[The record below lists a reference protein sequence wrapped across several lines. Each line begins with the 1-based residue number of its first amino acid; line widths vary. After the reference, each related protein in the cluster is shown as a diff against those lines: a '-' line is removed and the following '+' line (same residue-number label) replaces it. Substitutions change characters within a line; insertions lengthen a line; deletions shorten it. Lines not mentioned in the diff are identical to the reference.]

1 MSEINLNDMQSGH
14 HRNPFTVPEGYFDHF
29 ADDFMARLDDQPAVV
44 HHSWWHRYRY
54 YVASAACLAGLLLTS
69 TVYLAHTQHQQTKA
83 LAEQHALMLLSTRWP
98 TTPCTT
104 RAICMLRCLSI
115 KVYIIKV

>member
-54 YVASAACLAGLLLTS
+54 YVDEFQN
-69 TVYLAHTQHQQTKA
+69 YLVKFFK
-83 LAEQHALMLLSTRWP
+83 SP
-98 TTPCTT
+98 VK
-104 RAICMLRCLSI
+104 IGGKSD
-115 KVYIIKV
+115 KSVS

>member
-1 MSEINLNDMQSGH
+1 MESDERYIESCFGKKA
-14 HRNPFTVPEGYFDHF
+14 PFTVPEGYFDHF

-54 YVASAACLAGLLLTS
+54 YVASASCLAGLLLTS

-83 LAEQHALMLLSTRWP
+83 LAEQHAIVDASQTRD
-98 TTPCTT
+98 
-104 RAICMLRCLSI
+104 S
-115 KVYIIKV
+115 

>member
-1 MSEINLNDMQSGH
+1 MNMSEINLNDMQSGH

-29 ADDFMARLDDQPAVV
+29 ADDFMARLDDQPAVF

-83 LAEQHALMLLSTRWP
+83 LAEQHAIDASIDEMADYAMYDKGDMYASLSE
-98 TTPCTT
+98 
-104 RAICMLRCLSI
+104 
-115 KVYIIKV
+115 Y

>member
-1 MSEINLNDMQSGH
+1 MNMSEINLSDMQSGH

-69 TVYLAHTQHQQTKA
+69 TVYLAHTQHQQTKT
-83 LAEQHALMLLSTRWP
+83 LAEQHAIDASIDEMADYAMYDKGDMYASLSE
-98 TTPCTT
+98 
-104 RAICMLRCLSI
+104 
-115 KVYIIKV
+115 Y